1 VTRERRC
8 RLLTLATSF
17 ALSVAG
23 AGQASAQSDDAGTAA
38 WSLRT
43 SLKSSALFSRLP
55 DDPVLFPDRNTA
67 AGFWRFRLEP
77 SFRGD
82 DVSVETAVEQRLR
95 VFSTQSGTG
104 GLLPAEANAPYRIRQ
119 LDWQLASGANSEWRI
134 EVDRAAVHARV
145 AHANLTVGRQAIG
158 WGRGVVFSAVD
169 LFSPFTPLEV
179 DREWRRGVDAVRAD
193 VKLADRVS
201 VDTVGAFGSDI
212 DHSAVAARLRGYA
225 GTADVEVVGGWRAGD
240 VFGGATSSAAVGDA
254 EVHGE
259 LAVFRTPA
267 VPGSPSFRVERSIV
281 KAVAGGSYRLPIG
294 SGVLVYVEYYY
305 SGFGA
310 TSAAGILP
318 LLAEPA
324 FQERYL
330 RGDTQVLVRHAAAAL
345 ASYELSPEL
354 SCAVQVLQSPVDGSG
369 VVVPSATFT
378 FGDRVS
384 LLVNGYVSYG
394 QAPAGPV
401 LGSAF
406 GATPLGAFVQLRL
419 YR

>member
-1 VTRERRC
+1 VTHRRC
-8 RLLTLATSF
+8 LRVLTLATL
-17 ALSVAG
+17 ALAG
-23 AGQASAQSDDAGTAA
+23 VGDASASAQSDSGPA
-38 WSLRT
+38 WSMRT
-43 SLKSSALFSRLP
+43 SFRSSALLSQLP

-67 AGFWRFRLEP
+67 TGFWRLRFEP
-77 SFRGD
+77 SFRVSD
-82 DVSVETAVEQRLR
+82 DVTVETAVEQRLR
-95 VFSTQSGTG
+95 VFSTQAGTG
-104 GLLPAEANAPYRIRQ
+104 GLLPAEAGAPYRIRQ
-119 LDWQLASGANSEWRI
+119 LDWQLAAGTNADWRI
-134 EVDRAAVHARV
+134 EVDRAAVHAGV
-145 AHANLTVGRQAIG
+145 ARASLTVGRQAIG

-169 LFSPFTPLEV
+169 LFAPFTPLEV

-193 VKLADRVS
+193 VKLAARVS
-201 VDTVGAFGSDI
+201 ADAVDAFGTDV
-212 DHSAVAARLRGYA
+212 DYSAVAARLRGYA
-225 GTADVEVVGGWRAGD
+225 GKADVEVVGGWRARD
-240 VFGGATSSAAVGDA
+240 AFGGATTSAAVGDA

-267 VPGSPSFRVERSIV
+267 VPGSPAFGGERSIV

-294 SGVLVYVEYYY
+294 SGVLVYGEYCY

-310 TSAAGILP
+310 TSAAGIVA
-318 LLAEPA
+318 LLADPV

-330 RGDTQVLVRHAAAAL
+330 RGDTQILVRHAAAAL

-354 SCAVQVLQSPVDGSG
+354 SWAVQVLQSPVDGSG
-369 VVVPSATFT
+369 VVVPSATVT

-384 LLVNGYVSYG
+384 LLVNGYVPYG

-401 LGSAF
+401 MGSAF